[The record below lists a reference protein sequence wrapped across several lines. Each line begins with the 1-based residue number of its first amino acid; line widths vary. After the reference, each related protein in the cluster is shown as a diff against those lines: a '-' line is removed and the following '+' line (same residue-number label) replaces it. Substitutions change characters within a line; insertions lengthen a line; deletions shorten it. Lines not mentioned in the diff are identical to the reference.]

1 MDSDLDSMS
10 RDQLVA
16 EVKKLRRGIREHR
29 DSTGHELCWHHPD
42 LWAMLPERSDPV
54 PVVPDWPQFMRG
66 CLRYRESLDAQLPL
80 APRSKEPYQ
89 D

>member
-1 MDSDLDSMS
+1 
-10 RDQLVA
+10 
-16 EVKKLRRGIREHR
+16 
-29 DSTGHELCWHHPD
+29 
-42 LWAMLPERSDPV
+42 MLPERSDPV